1 MGSAGWLVTLLL
13 VASAATAA
21 EEGTAEEG
29 TAQAA
34 ASDDQSSVP
43 EVALPGSTGTVAAG
57 KGSGVAG
64 RIEVARPSERG
75 AGAATKDL
83 PTWLGELLGFKKP
96 PPPGDPEKKPAKR
109 HLTVIP
115 FVSSSPV
122 TGVGFGVAAA
132 GTTQRGEPGEHE
144 PLDVLAQLHPH
155 HPVAVR
161 ADQPA

>member
-1 MGSAGWLVTLLL
+1 MRSAGWLVTLLF

-21 EEGTAEEG
+21 EEGTAQEG
-29 TAQAA
+29 

-83 PTWLGELLGFKKP
+83 PTWLGELLGLKEP
-96 PPPGDPEKKPAKR
+96 PPPGDAEKRPPKR

-122 TGVGFGVAAA
+122 TGLGFGGAA
-132 GTTQRGEPGEHE
+132 PG
-144 PLDVLAQLHPH
+144 
-155 HPVAVR
+155 
-161 ADQPA
+161 

>member
-1 MGSAGWLVTLLL
+1 MRSAGWLVTLLL

-64 RIEVARPSERG
+64 RIEVARPAARG
-75 AGAATKDL
+75 VGAATKDL
-83 PTWLGELLGFKKP
+83 PTWLGELLGLMEP
-96 PPPGDPEKKPAKR
+96 PPPGDAEEKAGKA
-109 HLTVIP
+109 HLTIK
-115 FVSSSPV
+115 
-122 TGVGFGVAAA
+122 T
-132 GTTQRGEPGEHE
+132 
-144 PLDVLAQLHPH
+144 
-155 HPVAVR
+155 
-161 ADQPA
+161 

>member
-1 MGSAGWLVTLLL
+1 MRSAGWLVTLLL

-64 RIEVARPSERG
+64 RIEGTRPSERG

-83 PTWLGELLGFKKP
+83 PTWLGEPLGVKKP
-96 PPPGDPEKKPAKR
+96 PSPGDPMKMPTKR

-115 FVSSSPV
+115 VVSASP
-122 TGVGFGVAAA
+122 GAC
-132 GTTQRGEPGEHE
+132 R
-144 PLDVLAQLHPH
+144 
-155 HPVAVR
+155 
-161 ADQPA
+161 

>member
-1 MGSAGWLVTLLL
+1 MRSAGWLVTLLL

-64 RIEVARPSERG
+64 AIEVGRTSRRG
-75 AGAATKDL
+75 ARAAQEDL
-83 PTWLGELLGFKKP
+83 PTSVGEALGLKKP
-96 PPPGDPEKKPAKR
+96 PPPRDPANNPTKR
-109 HLTVIP
+109 HPSVIP
-115 FVSSSPV
+115 FVS
-122 TGVGFGVAAA
+122 
-132 GTTQRGEPGEHE
+132 
-144 PLDVLAQLHPH
+144 
-155 HPVAVR
+155 
-161 ADQPA
+161 